1 LTQFIATFPESS
13 SPLGPHPVPLG
24 TDSSRFA
31 ASGGAFFVNSHGTK
45 IDLPG
50 EFNLFR
56 RSDLKSREK
65 ADYSEQSCV
74 PATSDLGRL
83 RKAAAN
89 CRACDLYREAT
100 QTVFGEG
107 GPSVDIVFIGE
118 QPGDQEDKVGRPFVG
133 LAGHILDEA
142 LRAVGIDRSK
152 CYVTNAVKHFKWKA
166 RGKRRILRPNELE
179 TTTDLKSVLV
189 EPKFATVGGTIH
201 SDHIELYSAEKP
213 PIHEGQSIMVRSLD
227 PHGE

>member
-13 SPLGPHPVPLG
+13 SPIGPHPVPLG

-31 ASGGAFFVNSHGTK
+31 ARAGLLFVNSHGTK

-65 ADYSEQSCV
+65 ADYSEQICV

-133 LAGHILDEA
+133 PAGHILDEA

-152 CYVTNAVKHFKWKA
+152 CYVTSS
-166 RGKRRILRPNELE
+166 RILRLRRNIPLLFLREEFNQFVWYFVAIKWAAGNAFQAGLD
-179 TTTDLKSVLV
+179 TSVLASSR
-189 EPKFATVGGTIH
+189 EIPQQTSRTLKQPNFPYA
-201 SDHIELYSAEKP
+201 
-213 PIHEGQSIMVRSLD
+213 
-227 PHGE
+227 